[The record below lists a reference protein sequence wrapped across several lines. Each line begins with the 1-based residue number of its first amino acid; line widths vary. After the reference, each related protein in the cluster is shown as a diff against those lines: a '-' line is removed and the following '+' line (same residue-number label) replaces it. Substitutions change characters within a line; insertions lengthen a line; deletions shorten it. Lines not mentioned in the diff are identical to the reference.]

1 MIGLG
6 RNSLR
11 LRRSES
17 VSSPQEL
24 LILDL
29 NSFAPSKGRKNLH
42 PEHVVGL
49 FKVDWQRCTGRAE
62 RTSARRRRTFV
73 RVCALVDWEFK
84 YRVSCIF
91 VVCLFFPQQ
100 TRNPKECYGF
110 RSRQKNFLSNR
121 FSVNNMDEQIFIFI
135 SAEFKHKKNY
145 MNLFI
150 DNILDNSMRE
160 E

>member
-1 MIGLG
+1 MLWDY
-6 RNSLR
+6 LR
-11 LRRSES
+11 YTGNAAR
-17 VSSPQEL
+17 
-24 LILDL
+24 
-29 NSFAPSKGRKNLH
+29 G
-42 PEHVVGL
+42 G
-49 FKVDWQRCTGRAE
+49 QRGRARE
-62 RTSARRRRTFV
+62 EDGRSPVFV
-73 RVCALVDWEFK
+73 LSWIENLNTEFRV
-84 YRVSCIF
+84 
-91 VVCLFFPQQ
+91 FPL